1 LLRRRRIE
9 NNPPLAKSD
18 NKKPKTH
25 SAQRF

>member
-9 NNPPLAKSD
+9 NKTPPTKSD

-25 SAQRF
+25 SVQRF